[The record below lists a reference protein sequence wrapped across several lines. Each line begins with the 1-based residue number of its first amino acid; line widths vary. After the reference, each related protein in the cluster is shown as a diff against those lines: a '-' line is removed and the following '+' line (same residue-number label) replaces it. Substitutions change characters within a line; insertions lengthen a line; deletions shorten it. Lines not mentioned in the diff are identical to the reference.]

1 MMEKA
6 LVAVF
11 EDRTQAQQAH
21 DALVAEG
28 FSNGNVRLASAQDM
42 ETTSSTSERE
52 GYDESF
58 GQKIA
63 SFFGFGK
70 GDATD
75 TYSEAVRRGNC
86 VLSIDVANDEE
97 ATRAADIMERHD
109 PVDIDERAAQ
119 WRASGWQGSQ
129 AGTQANGGEAI
140 PIVEEQLRVGKREV
154 RRGGVRVRSHNYEK
168 PVEANVQLHEE
179 RGIVER
185 RTVDRAATDDDVAFG
200 EVSFEVQDTA
210 EEAVVAKEARVV
222 EEVVVGKEASDRTET
237 ISDSVRRTDVD
248 VEDLTDQDPNTAR
261 KSDAK
266 STR

>member
-1 MMEKA
+1 MTQA

-11 EDRTQAQQAH
+11 KDRTKAQQAH
-21 DALVAEG
+21 DALLAEG
-28 FSNGNVRLASAQDM
+28 FSNSNVRLASTEDM
-42 ETTSSTSERE
+42 ETAASTSGRE
-52 GYDESF
+52 AHDESF

-70 GDATD
+70 GDETD

-86 VLSIDVANDEE
+86 VLSVDVTDDEQ
-97 ATRAADIMERHD
+97 ARRAADTLERHD
-109 PVDIDERAAQ
+109 PVDIDAQAAQ
-119 WRASGWQGSQ
+119 WRESGWQGSQ

-168 PVEANVQLHEE
+168 PVEANVQLREE
-179 RGIVER
+179 HATVER
-185 RTVDRAATDDDVAFG
+185 RPADRPATEADVAAG
-200 EVSFEVQDTA
+200 DVALEARNTA

-248 VEDLTDQDPNTAR
+248 VEELTEQATHTAR
-261 KSDAK
+261 QSGAK
-266 STR
+266 SAR

>member
-1 MMEKA
+1 MTQA

-11 EDRTQAQQAH
+11 EERTEAQRAH
-21 DALVAEG
+21 DALLAEG
-28 FSNGNVRLASAQDM
+28 FSNSNVRLASAKDM
-42 ETTSSTSERE
+42 ETTSSTSGRE
-52 GYDESF
+52 GHDESF

-70 GDATD
+70 GDETD

-86 VLSIDVANDEE
+86 VLSVDVANDEE
-97 ATRAADIMERHD
+97 ARRAADTLERHD

-119 WRASGWQGSQ
+119 WRESGGQGSQ

-179 RGIVER
+179 HATVER
-185 RTVDRAATDDDVAFG
+185 RAVDRAATEEDVAAG
-200 EVSFEVQDTA
+200 EVSLEARNTA

-237 ISDSVRRTDVD
+237 ISDSVRRTNVD
-248 VEDLTDQDPNTAR
+248 VEDLTDQDTNTAR
-261 KSDAK
+261 KSGDK
-266 STR
+266 SAR